1 MNFSNFDKC
10 FDELRVLLRDRLGNG
25 KNTRKLD
32 IYGSYL
38 DYDEEIKIV
47 VNRIEEETQRF
58 MTLSKS
64 VFEAVQQGEE
74 LDEKWGIESIQN
86 LTLIRLDIKSFFIY
100 TRIFLDTLAHII
112 GQCYGKKGDHLSS
125 HMRKLV
131 GNETFKN
138 LDPAFAQ
145 GLKDRM
151 QWMDDFVKTRD
162 EIMHQLGSIYSTT
175 TKNGKFGFDILGLT
189 TRHDWGANT
198 VESIADYL
206 NETLH
211 NLSEVIS
218 HIHSKFQFSGLAEEL

>member
-1 MNFSNFDKC
+1 
-10 FDELRVLLRDRLGNG
+10 
-25 KNTRKLD
+25 
-32 IYGSYL
+32 
-38 DYDEEIKIV
+38 
-47 VNRIEEETQRF
+47 
-58 MTLSKS
+58 
-64 VFEAVQQGEE
+64 
-74 LDEKWGIESIQN
+74 
-86 LTLIRLDIKSFFIY
+86 
-100 TRIFLDTLAHII
+100 
-112 GQCYGKKGDHLSS
+112 
-125 HMRKLV
+125 MRKLV

-162 EIMHQLGSIYSTT
+162 EIVHQLGSIYSTT

-198 VESIADYL
+198 VESIADYM